1 MQALLK
7 IIKSKSFSSLIGN
20 GLGALLGVIT
30 FALLARILPKDIF
43 GPYLVFLAI
52 YGIFETLRI
61 GMVMNA
67 LVRNL
72 AQCTTE
78 KEEEWVIGST
88 IFITLLV
95 TAAYLLVISILYFVF
110 KYLGLFTE
118 YLFFFKWLLVVAVFS
133 APNNYATWYLNA
145 KLKII
150 SMSTIRILNQLVFI
164 GMILFYV
171 RFETSIYAVL
181 ISLAVSHLVVSLLSI
196 IMGWSG
202 IQHVF
207 KYTKKHLL
215 EVFHFGKFSMGTLIG
230 SNLLRSS
237 DTFIIGST
245 ILGSAGVAL
254 FNVPTRILEIVEMP
268 LRSFAITAMP
278 QFARLYAEKAY
289 AALRLEFEK
298 KAGLV
303 FYLLLPI
310 SIGCFV
316 FADWVVLII
325 GGKGY
330 AESAVLLRFFASY
343 MAILPLDKFAGVMLD
358 TINRPNINF
367 YKVMIQLAVN
377 IIGDFLGIY
386 LFGNLESVAVVSTA
400 TFLAGV
406 IFGYAMLHK
415 EMGFSLRNVF
425 TLGWLEFKN
434 RSLEVLIR
442 RKS

>member
-20 GLGALLGVIT
+20 GLGALLGVVT
-30 FALLARILPKDIF
+30 FALLARILHKEIF

-61 GMVMNA
+61 GMVMNS
-67 LVRNL
+67 LVRGL
-72 AQCTTE
+72 AQCKTE
-78 KEEEWVIGST
+78 SEEHEVIGST
-88 IFITLLV
+88 LYITLAL
-95 TAAYLLVISILYFVF
+95 TFIYMAIIALLYYVF
-110 KYLGLFTE
+110 KYFQIFPE
-118 YLFFFKWLLVVAVFS
+118 YLFFFKWFMLIALVS

-145 KLKII
+145 RLKIV
-150 SMSTIRILNQLVFI
+150 SMSLIRILNQLIFI
-164 GMILFYV
+164 GFILFYV
-171 RFETSIYAVL
+171 KQEGSIYSVITGYA
-181 ISLAVSHLVVSLLSI
+181 ISHIAVSLLALV
-196 IMGWSG
+196 MGWSG
-202 IQHVF
+202 IQHLF
-207 KYTKKHLL
+207 SYTKKHML

-245 ILGSAGVAL
+245 FLGSAGVAL
-254 FNVPTRILEIVEMP
+254 FNVPSRILEIIEMP
-268 LRSFAITAMP
+268 LRSFAVTALP
-278 QFARLYAEKAY
+278 QFAKLYANN
-289 AALRLEFEK
+289 ALNELRNEFER

-303 FYLLLPI
+303 FFLLLPI

-316 FADWVVLII
+316 FADWIVLII

-358 TINRPNINF
+358 TINKPNLNF

-377 IIGDFLGIY
+377 ITGDYLGI
-386 LFGNLESVAVVSTA
+386 LIFGNLQSVAFVSTA

-406 IFGYAMLHK
+406 LFGYGQLRTHL
-415 EMGFSLRNVF
+415 GVSLKNIFV
-425 TLGWLEFKN
+425 LGWQEFVG
-434 RSLEVLIR
+434 RTMEVIR
-442 RKS
+442 RKAV